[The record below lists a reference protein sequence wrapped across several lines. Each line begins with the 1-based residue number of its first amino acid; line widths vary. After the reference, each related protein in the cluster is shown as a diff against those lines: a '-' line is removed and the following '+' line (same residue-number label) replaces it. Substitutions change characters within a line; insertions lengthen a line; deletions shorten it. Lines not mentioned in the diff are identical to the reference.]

1 MNSGRGIR
9 PHVSTP
15 AFSSHQFRKRSLTPR
30 PSGWLVSA
38 FGDPVFIGLPLANA
52 LRERT
57 GNDSS
62 VLIPVFSSALLL
74 WEGTAPVALPHHH
87 VWFLSKCLL
96 RKKPRVWPGLILG
109 FQGNS
114 PSADSR
120 RVVARTFAPHLAGQK
135 VKLALAQRFLGGESK
150 TNLLESH
157 LPRQEMREEIAAVD
171 LCVSTVIP
179 LPPQR
184 GSYHSWPRASL
195 SSALH
200 LDLRIQP
207 WLGHLILPLCT
218 SGLCNPHCG
227 PRMLT
232 SSSDPHFC
240 KTSNSN
246 SHHPKIPGKL
256 CPVTGMW

>member
-1 MNSGRGIR
+1 MEHEFPPTLERQKVGIAGTIHLDSRITHTSERVGNYLTKRRNMNSGRGIR

-30 PSGWLVSA
+30 LSGWLVSA

-52 LRERT
+52 LRERS

-96 RKKPRVWPGLILG
+96 RKKPRVWPGLVLG

-120 RVVARTFAPHLAGQK
+120 RVVARTFAPYLAGQK
-135 VKLALAQRFLGGESK
+135 VKLALAQRFWGGIKDKLTGIPSSRTRDEGRNSCGY
-150 TNLLESH
+150 S
-157 LPRQEMREEIAAVD
+157 
-171 LCVSTVIP
+171 LCLHCDPTASTARV
-179 LPPQR
+179 
-184 GSYHSWPRASL
+184 L
-195 SSALH
+195 S
-200 LDLRIQP
+200 Q
-207 WLGHLILPLCT
+207 
-218 SGLCNPHCG
+218 
-227 PRMLT
+227 LT
-232 SSSDPHFC
+232 MC
-240 KTSNSN
+240 
-246 SHHPKIPGKL
+246 
-256 CPVTGMW
+256 

>member
-1 MNSGRGIR
+1 MNSHPHWRQNVGIAGTIHLDSRITHTSERVGNYLTKRRNMNSGRGIR

-114 PSADSR
+114 PSAGSR

-135 VKLALAQRFLGGESK
+135 VKLALAQRFLGGDQ
-150 TNLLESH
+150 
-157 LPRQEMREEIAAVD
+157 RQTYWNPIFQDKRWGRNSCCCS
-171 LCVSTVIP
+171 LCLHCDPTASTARV
-179 LPPQR
+179 
-184 GSYHSWPRASL
+184 L
-195 SSALH
+195 S
-200 LDLRIQP
+200 Q
-207 WLGHLILPLCT
+207 
-218 SGLCNPHCG
+218 
-227 PRMLT
+227 LT
-232 SSSDPHFC
+232 TC
-240 KTSNSN
+240 
-246 SHHPKIPGKL
+246 
-256 CPVTGMW
+256 